1 MSEQISARSLK
12 KVSLFTGLTEGEL
25 AEIAKLCRE
34 KLYQAGECC
43 LTIGEKTEAVHIV
56 QKGRVG
62 VETQI
67 PDAPTGRK
75 DVILAALGPG
85 EDFSW
90 SALLGKIPTASV
102 RAIELSN
109 VLSIDADTLIALCEN
124 KNRIGYVVMK
134 NLASIISSRLKRHR
148 LALLSA
154 VSGIGDGW

>member
-12 KVSLFTGLTEGEL
+12 KVSLFTGLTESEL
-25 AEIAKLCRE
+25 AEIAKLCQE
-34 KLYQAGECC
+34 KSYQAGECC
-43 LTIGEKTEAVHIV
+43 LTIGEKTEAVHFV

-85 EDFSW
+85 EVFSW
-90 SALLGKIPTASV
+90 SALMGKIPTASV
-102 RAIELSN
+102 RAIESAK
-109 VLSIDADTLIALCEN
+109 VISIDADTLIALCESN
-124 KNRIGYVVMK
+124 SRIGYVVMK

-154 VSGIGDGW
+154 VSGIGEGW